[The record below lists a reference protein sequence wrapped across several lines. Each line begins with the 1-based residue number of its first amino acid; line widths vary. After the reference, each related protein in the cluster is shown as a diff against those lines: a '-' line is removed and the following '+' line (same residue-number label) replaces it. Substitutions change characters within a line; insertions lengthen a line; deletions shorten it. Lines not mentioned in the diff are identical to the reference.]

1 MRRPVRRGGDR
12 RAGLAAGAAVDLG
25 QLGQRR
31 ALGGRAAC
39 RPEKFALAGLSL
51 GGMLAVE
58 IMQIAAERV
67 TKLALLD
74 TGMRSQNEAERA
86 IRRAR
91 IRLANE
97 GHFELVLGLQMSRF
111 IPAYRLP
118 DKTLVDE
125 VMAMCGEIGVEIYK
139 RQEEL
144 AAVRA
149 DRRPDLPKIKCP
161 TIVVCGRDDA
171 ATPLFLSE
179 EMAAAIKGSELIVI
193 EQCGHLV
200 TMEKPEET
208 NAILKRWL
216 STPSSERGEGPT
228 RDHGLSYPHDLLVA
242 QLSASLAAEAGHLA
256 QHLIGVLAQ
265 RRRRARV
272 VDRRVGEVVVRADDR
287 HLARPW
293 LCL

>member
-1 MRRPVRRGGDR
+1 MAKTNLLLIPGLLCSPRLFALQVGALADLAEIVVPDWR
-12 RAGLAAGAAVDLG
+12 RAPLTIWDTWASAARWIVDQMPPG
-25 QLGQRR
+25 
-31 ALGGRAAC
+31 
-39 RPEKFALAGLSL
+39 KFALAGLSL

-58 IMQIAAERV
+58 IMQIAADRV

-74 TGMRSQNEAERA
+74 TGMRNQDETERA

-125 VMAMCGEIGVEIYK
+125 VMTMCGEIGVEIYR

-144 AAVRA
+144 AAIRA

-179 EMAAAIKGSELIVI
+179 EMAAAIASSELVVI
-193 EQCGHLV
+193 EKCGHLIS
-200 TMEKPEET
+200 MEKPEET
-208 NAILKRWL
+208 TGILRRWL
-216 STPSSERGEGPT
+216 SR
-228 RDHGLSYPHDLLVA
+228 
-242 QLSASLAAEAGHLA
+242 
-256 QHLIGVLAQ
+256 
-265 RRRRARV
+265 
-272 VDRRVGEVVVRADDR
+272 
-287 HLARPW
+287 
-293 LCL
+293 

>member
-1 MRRPVRRGGDR
+1 MAKTNLLLIPGLLCSPRLFAPQAAALADLAEIVVPDWR
-12 RAGLAAGAAVDLG
+12 RAPLSIWDSWETAARWIVDQMPPG
-25 QLGQRR
+25 
-31 ALGGRAAC
+31 
-39 RPEKFALAGLSL
+39 KFALAGLSL
-51 GGMLAVE
+51 GGMLAIE
-58 IMQIAAERV
+58 IMQIAADRV

-86 IRRAR
+86 VRRAR
-91 IRLANE
+91 IRLAVE

-118 DKTLVDE
+118 DKKLVDE

-179 EMAAAIKGSELIVI
+179 EMVKAIPAAALVII
-193 EQCGHLV
+193 EQCGHLI

-208 NAILKRWL
+208 NLILSTWLKR
-216 STPSSERGEGPT
+216 
-228 RDHGLSYPHDLLVA
+228 
-242 QLSASLAAEAGHLA
+242 
-256 QHLIGVLAQ
+256 
-265 RRRRARV
+265 
-272 VDRRVGEVVVRADDR
+272 
-287 HLARPW
+287 
-293 LCL
+293 